1 MKPTPSLRPALL
13 LALLAAPAAVGQKAL
28 YAEHKGEFRV
38 VRRVVRNNPYVDDGT
53 GKLIE
58 ASGTRMGL
66 APVPSFVPVYV
77 SVRHLKVETHALVL
91 ADSGS
96 QINKEFSF
104 RAEFE
109 APYPLKDVFV
119 VLDLSTEE
127 AGKALFVREVGDL
140 KPHDPLPMNLT
151 VRLNQSLGSGKYNLH
166 VFTEGMEVFHSE
178 MPFSYVERKLDD
190 IVRKQV
196 KGITDAQPKPFVGPA
211 PEYPEKLE
219 KSKAKGTAVI
229 RFTISPTGRVLDPTI
244 KTASDPAFGEAA
256 LVAAR
261 QWRFL
266 PKIVAGRPVS
276 AMVDMPF
283 IFDPPQRKSWFD

>member
-1 MKPTPSLRPALL
+1 MKRTVLPGHVLF
-13 LALLAAPAAVGQKAL
+13 LALFAVPAVFGQQAL
-28 YAEHKGEFRV
+28 YAEHKGGFRM

-53 GKLIE
+53 GKLVE
-58 ASGTRMGL
+58 ASGTKMGL

-77 SVRHLKVETHALVL
+77 SVRHLKVETHALVMM
-91 ADSGS
+91 DSGA
-96 QINKEFSF
+96 QINKEFTF

-119 VLDLSTEE
+119 VLDLSTDE

-140 KPHDPLPMNLT
+140 QPHEPLPMNLT
-151 VRLNQSLGSGKYNLH
+151 LRLNQSLGSGKYQLH

-178 MPFSYVERKLDD
+178 MPFNFVERKLDD

-219 KSKAKGTAVI
+219 RSKVKGTAVI

-244 KTASDPAFGEAA
+244 KTASDPAFGESA
-256 LVAAR
+256 LTAAR

-266 PKIVAGRPVS
+266 PKVVAGRPV
-276 AMVDMPF
+276 AAVVDMPF
-283 IFDPPQRKSWFD
+283 VFNPPEHKSWFN